1 MFLEV
6 MEEFE
11 GWESNIQNIRVANAI
26 LTSSS
31 LLP

>member
-1 MFLEV
+1 VFLEV